1 MIGYLSQR
9 RGRGF
14 KSRRHSTGC
23 VVDERPKSLKRRLAP
38 TLLVPLLTP
47 RRAAQAWAH
56 AARRGFHVKRR
67 AESQSVTCRASRLV
81 VQDRTPGEGLAS
93 CRHRS
98 TGEMPTPVVDNLARR
113 AACSGVSRTAIRY
126 LVGGGIAGSIP
137 ALGLS
142 GPVGVVVTR
151 RKTRVAPTLA
161 HTPYTSTGMSRTK
174 IGYPV
179 KTAAEH
185 SRSSPSLLI
194 PPRGVTT
201 A

>member
-1 MIGYLSQR
+1 MPGHLFACAFAAPTVHCINPCAMHSAPWYSLHRSTPLDLDNCTATFVTRAECRRLTGNYRFDSCRHPLAGVPISGGPHPCSRRSDVRVRAERMIGYLSQR

-98 TGEMPTPVVDNLARR
+98 TGRCLRR
-113 AACSGVSRTAIRY
+113 S
-126 LVGGGIAGSIP
+126 
-137 ALGLS
+137 
-142 GPVGVVVTR
+142 
-151 RKTRVAPTLA
+151 
-161 HTPYTSTGMSRTK
+161 
-174 IGYPV
+174 
-179 KTAAEH
+179 
-185 SRSSPSLLI
+185 
-194 PPRGVTT
+194 
-201 A
+201 